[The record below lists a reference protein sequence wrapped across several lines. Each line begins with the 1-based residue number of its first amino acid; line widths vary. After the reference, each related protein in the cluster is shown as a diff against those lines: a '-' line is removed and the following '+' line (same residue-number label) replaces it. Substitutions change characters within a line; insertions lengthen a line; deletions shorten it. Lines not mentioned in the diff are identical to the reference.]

1 MAKHYVNCE
10 CGGGADVVLAC
21 GDTTAV
27 TECACGRMLFWAG
40 PAEAEPLSFA
50 ISDTASA
57 GDHFGG

>member
-1 MAKHYVNCE
+1 MRKWVNCE
-10 CGGGADVVLAC
+10 CGGGADVVIQF

-40 PAEAEPLSFA
+40 PAEAAPLSFN
-50 ISDTASA
+50 ISDSAAA